1 MTAKLAEDSTIVG
14 AIRIGRALRPLVV
27 FGGVCL
33 AAGSVLAQTPSST
46 EQRIQDRTYKFKEA
60 GGLEMAYSVYVPK
73 TYNRSRKWPLM
84 VALHGNG
91 ALASDL
97 IRYAG
102 LTDLAERH
110 GYIVVAPTGYSSRGS
125 YGIPGRGQGLQAGDP
140 GFENEKNLKLTFRE
154 LAELDVMNVV
164 DMARKEFN
172 VDEDRIYLMG
182 HSMGGGGVYYL
193 ANQHPDRWA
202 ALAAI
207 SASTFGITNPNQM
220 PADAGE
226 KIRHIPIIVMHGDK
240 DETVPVER
248 SRAAVEQI
256 RKLGMEYLYIEVP
269 GGDHYDYI
277 AENPANL
284 EKVFLFFNLKTRKKA
299 ASR

>member
-1 MTAKLAEDSTIVG
+1 MIG
-14 AIRIGRALRPLVV
+14 ANRIGRASLPIVV
-27 FGGVCL
+27 LGGVCL
-33 AAGSVLAQTPSST
+33 AVGSVLAQAPSST
-46 EQRIQDRTYKFKEA
+46 ERRIQDRTYKFKEA

-73 TYNRSRKWPLM
+73 AYNRSRKWPLM

-97 IRYAG
+97 IRYKG

-110 GYIVVAPTGYSSRGS
+110 GYIVVAPTGYSSRGG
-125 YGIPGRGQGLQAGDP
+125 YGVPGRGQGLQAGEP
-140 GFENEKNLKLTFRE
+140 GFENEKNLKVTFHE
-154 LAELDVMNVV
+154 LAELDVMNVA

-172 VDEDRIYLMG
+172 IDEDRVYLMG
-182 HSMGGGGVYYL
+182 HSMGGSGVYYL

-202 ALAAI
+202 ALAAL
-207 SASTFGITNPNQM
+207 SASNFGVPNPAEM
-220 PADAGE
+220 PPDAGE

-248 SRAAVEQI
+248 SRAAVARI
-256 RKLGMEYLYIEVP
+256 KKLGMEHVYIEVP

-284 EKVFLFFNLKTRKKA
+284 EKVFLFFDLVTRRKA
-299 ASR
+299 AGR